1 MRLKERLSII
11 WRDIRCYLTSVSKQG
26 NQMLAIIPY
35 KRRLIQIEERDP
47 FVVFILGFCS
57 VAWRFKL
64 FTVDSF
70 ANRSTEKLAALVF
83 FLFSFVCVFVFP
95 TKLRAFVKSER
106 HLDLCFN
113 VFFFFRDKVVSTL
126 STIHGH
132 VLRECHQIPWAGEDH
147 KITPRAQ
154 SPPEDGDATEPRSL
168 SILLEKINLKHQRKS
183 DFNGTEDVYVGP
195 TTYVQFMH
203 CFRHIFRDKRKESN
217 ERVERLT

>member
-1 MRLKERLSII
+1 M
-11 WRDIRCYLTSVSKQG
+11 
-26 NQMLAIIPY
+26 
-35 KRRLIQIEERDP
+35 
-47 FVVFILGFCS
+47 F
-57 VAWRFKL
+57 
-64 FTVDSF
+64 
-70 ANRSTEKLAALVF
+70 
-83 FLFSFVCVFVFP
+83 
-95 TKLRAFVKSER
+95 
-106 HLDLCFN
+106 
-113 VFFFFRDKVVSTL
+113 FFFFRDKVVSTL

>member
-1 MRLKERLSII
+1 MSLL
-11 WRDIRCYLTSVSKQG
+11 
-26 NQMLAIIPY
+26 
-35 KRRLIQIEERDP
+35 
-47 FVVFILGFCS
+47 
-57 VAWRFKL
+57 
-64 FTVDSF
+64 
-70 ANRSTEKLAALVF
+70 
-83 FLFSFVCVFVFP
+83 
-95 TKLRAFVKSER
+95 
-106 HLDLCFN
+106 
-113 VFFFFRDKVVSTL
+113 FFFFRDKVVSTL

-147 KITPRAQ
+147 LSPRAQ
-154 SPPEDGDATEPRSL
+154 SPPDDGDATEPRSL

>member
-1 MRLKERLSII
+1 M
-11 WRDIRCYLTSVSKQG
+11 
-26 NQMLAIIPY
+26 
-35 KRRLIQIEERDP
+35 
-47 FVVFILGFCS
+47 FILGFCS
-57 VAWRFKL
+57 VARRFKL

-70 ANRSTEKLAALVF
+70 ANRRTAKLAALVF

-95 TKLRAFVKSER
+95 TKVRAFVKSER
-106 HLDLCFN
+106 YLDLRFN

-132 VLRECHQIPWAGEDH
+132 VLRECHQIPWAGEDLLS
-147 KITPRAQ
+147 PRAE
-154 SPPEDGDATEPRSL
+154 SPPEDGVATEPRSL

-183 DFNGTEDVYVGP
+183 DINGTEDVYVGP

-203 CFRHIFRDKRKESN
+203 CFRHIFRSKRKESN

>member
-26 NQMLAIIPY
+26 NQMLAIILY

-70 ANRSTEKLAALVF
+70 ANRSTAKLQLTALVF
-83 FLFSFVCVFVFP
+83 FLFSFVCVFLFP
-95 TKLRAFVKSER
+95 TKLRAFVKSDR

-113 VFFFFRDKVVSTL
+113 VFFFF
-126 STIHGH
+126 
-132 VLRECHQIPWAGEDH
+132 
-147 KITPRAQ
+147 
-154 SPPEDGDATEPRSL
+154 
-168 SILLEKINLKHQRKS
+168 QR
-183 DFNGTEDVYVGP
+183 
-195 TTYVQFMH
+195 
-203 CFRHIFRDKRKESN
+203 
-217 ERVERLT
+217 

>member
-11 WRDIRCYLTSVSKQG
+11 WRDIKCYLTSVSKQG

-35 KRRLIQIEERDP
+35 KRRLIQIEERVP

-70 ANRSTEKLAALVF
+70 ANRSTAKLVALVF

-113 VFFFFRDKVVSTL
+113 VFFFQRQSGINVVYDSW
-126 STIHGH
+126 S
-132 VLRECHQIPWAGEDH
+132 
-147 KITPRAQ
+147 RAQ
-154 SPPEDGDATEPRSL
+154 RVSPDSLGWRRSL
-168 SILLEKINLKHQRKS
+168 VSKS
-183 DFNGTEDVYVGP
+183 PVSARRWR
-195 TTYVQFMH
+195 
-203 CFRHIFRDKRKESN
+203 RH
-217 ERVERLT
+217 